1 MPRGPRTASGYQTRQ
16 FIIKAESE
24 SLWLVLGLTWFED
37 DSFPKIRSVKLPWGV
52 LRPTCPFLPS
62 FVAVTLN
69 PYPSER
75 TKSFTVIKF
84 ERNRTKASWSLE
96 RGIWPPNLFQIFS
109 GTVFQDSSFPFFL
122 IVFFSLC
129 ATSHDC
135 PRNPR
140 DSKNVS
146 RALSISLKPRDGISK
161 PSISVA
167 AKVLLNL
174 CLSVVSF
181 RLNPARI

>member
-1 MPRGPRTASGYQTRQ
+1 MGRSQAKVTP
-16 FIIKAESE
+16 
-24 SLWLVLGLTWFED
+24 
-37 DSFPKIRSVKLPWGV
+37 FP
-52 LRPTCPFLPS
+52 PS

-129 ATSHDC
+129 ATSHDW

-167 AKVLLNL
+167 ANVLLNL
-174 CLSVVSF
+174 CLSVGVIQAKSGAYLINKQHLKERCVLSRSPSF
-181 RLNPARI
+181 TSGRVILPYDFVILAERN